1 MNAITSKGQVTIPK
15 AIRDHLD
22 VGPGSKVD
30 FVMNDQGDIVLRKAE
45 TQAAPRGGVSRFSRF
60 LGTLKAAMTTDE
72 IMALTR
78 GED

>member
-1 MNAITSKGQVTIPK
+1 MNAVTSKGQVTIPK

-45 TQAAPRGGVSRFSRF
+45 TEVRNIPQFERVRGS
-60 LGTLKAAMTTDE
+60 LGTSMTTDE
-72 IMALTR
+72 IMALLR
-78 GED
+78 GDD